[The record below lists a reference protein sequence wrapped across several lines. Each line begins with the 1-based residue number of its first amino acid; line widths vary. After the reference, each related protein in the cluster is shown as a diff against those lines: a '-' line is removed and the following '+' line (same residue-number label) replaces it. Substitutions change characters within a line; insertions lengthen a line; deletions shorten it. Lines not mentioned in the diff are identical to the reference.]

1 MMITTTWKS
10 AALAVLLAAGLATG
24 AAGQAAPADPHHPDA
39 AAGQPAPSPLPGEM
53 AQPGLGMQFAPGAM
67 MRARM
72 MCQDMMGGGMMD
84 PDMMGRGMMGQD
96 MMDRDMMR
104 PGMMGA
110 MPMMGMRRHMMKLMF
125 AIADTDGDGAL
136 SFEEITAVHKRIFDK
151 VDANKDGKV
160 TPEEIYAF
168 MQN

>member
-10 AALAVLLAAGLATG
+10 AALAALFVAGLATG
-24 AAGQAAPADPHHPDA
+24 AVGQAAPADPHHPDA
-39 AAGQPAPSPLPGEM
+39 AAGQPGPSPLPGEM
-53 AQPGLGMQFAPGAM
+53 AQPGQGMQFAPGAI

-96 MMDRDMMR
+96 MMDR
-104 PGMMGA
+104 PGMMGT
-110 MPMMGMRRHMMKLMF
+110 MPMMGMRRHMMKFMF

-136 SFEEITAVHKRIFDK
+136 SFEEITAIHKRIFDK
-151 VDANKDGKV
+151 VDANRDGKV
-160 TPEEIYAF
+160 TPEEIQSF